1 MLVKTQDGNHIFAQS
16 FGDEHA
22 KAIIFC
28 NSLGTD
34 FRMWQPQIDALSSS
48 YRVIA
53 YDTRGHGQ
61 SSAEGQDWTLENLG
75 QDVIAV
81 LDAFGIDKAVFCGIS
96 MGGLTGQWL
105 AINCAERF
113 NHIVVCNTAAKIGNQ
128 QAWLERAELVRAQG
142 MGPVAD
148 SAASRWFTAAY
159 CEQHADKVNPLIE
172 TLRATSAEGYAKCCE
187 VLADADV
194 RAELASAQV
203 PLTSIGGEFDPVT
216 TVADAQWIADQV
228 AGATVVSVPASHISN
243 IEAETQFTAAIIE
256 VLQQS

>member
-1 MLVKTQDGNHIFAQS
+1 MLVKTQDGNRLNAQS
-16 FGDEHA
+16 FGDESA
-22 KAIIFC
+22 QAIIFC

-34 FRMWQPQIDALSSS
+34 YRMWQPQIDALSSS

-61 SSAEGQDWTLENLG
+61 SSADGQGWTLDNLG

-81 LDAFGIDKAVFCGIS
+81 LDSFGIDKAVFCGIS

-105 AINCAERF
+105 AINRADRF
-113 NHIVVCNTAAKIGNQ
+113 EHIVVCNTAAKIGNQ
-128 QAWLERAELVRAQG
+128 QAWLERAELVRTQG
-142 MGPVAD
+142 MDPVAD
-148 SAASRWFTAAY
+148 SAASRWFTAEY
-159 CEQHADKVNPLIE
+159 SEQNADKVNPLIE

-187 VLADADV
+187 VLAVADL
-194 RAELASAQV
+194 RAELVSAKV

-216 TVADAQWIADQV
+216 TIADAQWIAEQV
-228 AGATVVSVPASHISN
+228 AGAKLVSVPASHISN
-243 IEAETQFTAAIIE
+243 IEAEAQFTAAITA